1 MITETLKA
9 EISKYVQS
17 GFLYCKQ
24 YRELLDMA
32 INDQTDIN
40 EFDKYLHEEMEK
52 NNCRKELSYKDLLR
66 LGDTK
71 DTRDKCLWDMLHR
84 AAVVETVDEYYHF
97 DPETECQKALRKY
110 PNDAA
115 IVGVVEQI
123 RTSMFAKGNAK
134 KNFYIK
140 LGIIIVIFLAII
152 FIGNGKKN
160 KSANASLPAQTEN
173 TVQTN
178 SVQTIQAR
186 SAMSNP
192 YASKLPGE
200 YPVVSERK
208 ISTTEI
214 AGCSKDDLKIM
225 RNEIF
230 ARHGYIF
237 KTNEMKSY
245 FNKQKWYKGKYNN
258 VDNMLTDVEIHNIKV
273 IQEVEK
279 R

>member
-9 EISKYVQS
+9 EMSKCVQS
-17 GFLYCKQ
+17 GYLYCKQ

-40 EFDKYLHEEMEK
+40 EFDKYLYEEMEK
-52 NNCRKELSYKDLLR
+52 NNCRKELSYKELLR
-66 LGDTK
+66 LNDTK

-84 AAVVETVDEYYHF
+84 AAVVESDVEYYHF
-97 DPETECQKALRKY
+97 DPETECQKALSKY

-123 RTSMFAKGNAK
+123 RTSMFTKENAK

-140 LGIIIVIFLAII
+140 LGIIIVILLAII

-160 KSANASLPAQTEN
+160 KSVNASLPPQIEK
-173 TVQTN
+173 TVQAT
-178 SVQTIQAR
+178 SIQTIQAR
-186 SAMSNP
+186 STMSNP
-192 YASKLPGE
+192 PASNLPGE
-200 YPVVSERK
+200 YPVVSERMITAAE
-208 ISTTEI
+208 IS
-214 AGCSKDDLKIM
+214 GCSKEDLKIM

-237 KTNEMKSY
+237 QSKEMKTY
-245 FNKQKWYKGKYNN
+245 FGKQKWYKGKYKDVNN
-258 VDNMLTDVEIHNIKV
+258 LLSDVEIHNIKV